1 MRPFYLSEKVNLKE
15 IEYLSLNSRKYILI
29 LKGGMVM
36 FEKVIK
42 RNGEIVDFDKSKI
55 KKAIEKS
62 LIAYY
67 INLLKSD
74 RKREELEKLADVIAD
89 KVVYSLS
96 KKQLQHEY
104 PSVEEIQDTVEETLM
119 EIGERQVA
127 KAYIKYRLRRQ
138 EIRELEK
145 TLISSEKTI
154 DEYMR
159 QGVWEVRENSNMD
172 YSLQGL
178 NNHII
183 SKVTKNFWLNRVY
196 SDEVKRA
203 HERGD
208 VHLHDLGLLAPYCC
222 GWDLEDLLI
231 RGFGG
236 VSNKIESK
244 PAKHF
249 KTALGQ
255 LVNFFYTLQ
264 GEAAGA
270 QAVSSF
276 DTYLAPFVYFDKLS
290 YKEVKQCLQEF
301 IFNINV
307 PTRVGF
313 QTPFVNLTM
322 DIVCPKMLKDMPVI
336 HGGERLHDYSYG
348 QFQKEMDMINM
359 AFCEVME
366 EGDARGR
373 IFTFPIPTYNVTPDF
388 QWDSPVIDKI
398 MHMASK
404 YGLPYFANFI
414 NSDMSPEDARSM
426 CCRLRLD
433 NRELRKRGGG
443 LFGANPLTGS
453 IGVVTINMARLGYL
467 AKTEKEYFER
477 LRYLMDLARTSLE
490 TKRKVLEQNTRLG
503 LYPYSRYYLSSVYER
518 FGEYWKNH
526 FNTIGLNGM
535 NESIRNFFNDKEDI
549 TTPTGQA
556 FSIKV
561 LDYMR
566 DVITQYQE
574 ESGELYNL
582 EATPAEGTSY
592 RLALIDKEMY
602 PDIITAGENESYY
615 TNSTQLPVGFT
626 EDIFTAIE
634 LQEELQTKYTGG
646 TVLHGFLG
654 ERIHDIETCKN
665 LVRKVMENYRI
676 PYFTISPTFSICKDH
691 GYITGEHFKCPT
703 CGKDAEVWTRVV
715 GFHRPVQNWNKGK
728 QEEFKDRLEFK
739 VE

>member
-1 MRPFYLSEKVNLKE
+1 
-15 IEYLSLNSRKYILI
+15 
-29 LKGGMVM
+29 M

-42 RNGEIVDFDKSKI
+42 RNGDIVSFDKSKI
-55 KKAIEKS
+55 AKAIEKS

-74 RKREELEKLADVIAD
+74 RRREELVKLADVITD
-89 KVVYSLS
+89 KVVYTLS

-104 PSVEEIQDTVEETLM
+104 PTVEEIQDTVEETLM
-119 EIGERQVA
+119 EVGERQVA

-145 TLISSEKTI
+145 TLINSEETI
-154 DEYMR
+154 DEYMKE
-159 QGVWEVRENSNMD
+159 GVWEVKENSNMD

-196 SDEVKRA
+196 SDEIRRA
-203 HERGD
+203 HEQGD
-208 VHLHDLGLLAPYCC
+208 VHIHDLGLLAPYCC
-222 GWDLEDLLI
+222 GWDFEDLLI

-236 VSNKIESK
+236 VPNKIESK
-244 PAKHF
+244 PARHF

-270 QAVSSF
+270 QAISSF
-276 DTYLAPFVYFDKLS
+276 DTYLAPFVYFDKLN
-290 YKEVKQCLQEF
+290 YKEVKQALQEF

-322 DIVCPKMLKDMPVI
+322 DIVCPNMLRDMPVI
-336 HGGERLHDYSYG
+336 YGGKRLEDYSYG

-366 EGDARGR
+366 EGDAKGR
-373 IFTFPIPTYNVTPDF
+373 VFTFPIPTYNITPDF
-388 QWDSPVIDKI
+388 DWDSPVVDRI
-398 MHMASK
+398 MHMAAK
-404 YGLPYFANFI
+404 YGLPYFANFL
-414 NSDMSPEDARSM
+414 NSNLSPDDIRSM

-467 AKTEKEYFER
+467 SETEEEFFER
-477 LRYLMDLARTSLE
+477 LRYLMDLAKTSLE

-503 LYPYSRYYLSSVYER
+503 LYPYSRYYLSAVYER

-526 FNTIGLNGM
+526 FNTIGLNGV
-535 NESIRNFFNDKEDI
+535 NEAIRNFFDDKEDI
-549 TTPTGQA
+549 STPKGRA
-556 FSIKV
+556 FAEKI

-566 DVITQYQE
+566 DVIMEYQE
-574 ESGELYNL
+574 DGSDLYNL
-582 EATPAEGTSY
+582 EATPAEGTAY
-592 RLALIDKEMY
+592 RLALIDKKMY
-602 PDIITAGENESYY
+602 PDIITAGEEEPYY

-634 LQEELQTKYTGG
+634 LQENLQVKYTGG

-665 LVRKVMENYRI
+665 LVKKVMENYRI

-691 GYITGEHFKCPT
+691 GYITGEHFNCPT
-703 CGKDAEVWTRVV
+703 CKKQTEVWTRVV

-728 QEEFKDRLEFK
+728 QEEYKERLEF
-739 VE
+739 VV

>member
-1 MRPFYLSEKVNLKE
+1 
-15 IEYLSLNSRKYILI
+15 
-29 LKGGMVM
+29 M
-36 FEKVIK
+36 FKKVIK

-145 TLISSEKTI
+145 TLINSEKTI

>member
-1 MRPFYLSEKVNLKE
+1 
-15 IEYLSLNSRKYILI
+15 
-29 LKGGMVM
+29 M

-203 HERGD
+203 HEQGD

-602 PDIITAGENESYY
+602 PDIIAAGENEPYY

>member
-1 MRPFYLSEKVNLKE
+1 
-15 IEYLSLNSRKYILI
+15 
-29 LKGGMVM
+29 M

>member
-1 MRPFYLSEKVNLKE
+1 
-15 IEYLSLNSRKYILI
+15 
-29 LKGGMVM
+29 MVM

-203 HERGD
+203 HEQGD

>member
-1 MRPFYLSEKVNLKE
+1 
-15 IEYLSLNSRKYILI
+15 
-29 LKGGMVM
+29 
-36 FEKVIK
+36 
-42 RNGEIVDFDKSKI
+42 
-55 KKAIEKS
+55 
-62 LIAYY
+62 
-67 INLLKSD
+67 
-74 RKREELEKLADVIAD
+74 
-89 KVVYSLS
+89 
-96 KKQLQHEY
+96 
-104 PSVEEIQDTVEETLM
+104 
-119 EIGERQVA
+119 
-127 KAYIKYRLRRQ
+127 
-138 EIRELEK
+138 
-145 TLISSEKTI
+145 
-154 DEYMR
+154 
-159 QGVWEVRENSNMD
+159 MD

-203 HERGD
+203 HEQGD

-414 NSDMSPEDARSM
+414 NSDMSPEDVRSM

-715 GFHRPVQNWNKGK
+715 GFHRPVQNWNKEE
-728 QEEFKDRLEFK
+728 EEFKDRLG
-739 VE
+739 VS

>member
-1 MRPFYLSEKVNLKE
+1 
-15 IEYLSLNSRKYILI
+15 
-29 LKGGMVM
+29 M
-36 FEKVIK
+36 FEKIIK

-203 HERGD
+203 HEQGD

>member
-1 MRPFYLSEKVNLKE
+1 
-15 IEYLSLNSRKYILI
+15 
-29 LKGGMVM
+29 M

-203 HERGD
+203 HEQGD